1 MAFLYKDLTYKIIGC
16 AMEVHRELGP
26 GFIESVYEAALLEEL
41 KTQGLKFQNQYP
53 FQVIYKNKPIKGFQL
68 DLVVEDKIVVELKA
82 IKQLGNAERAQLLS
96 YLKASGIKVGL
107 LINFGQASLI
117 HERMVL

>member
-1 MAFLYKDLTYKIIGC
+1 MAFLYKELTYKIIGC

-26 GFIESVYEAALLEEL
+26 GFIESVYEAALVEEL
-41 KTQGLKFQNQYP
+41 KNQNLSFQKQFP
-53 FQVIYKNKPIKGFQL
+53 VQVRYKGKPIKDFQI
-68 DLVVEDKIVVELKA
+68 DLVIEDEIVIELKA
-82 IKQLGNAERAQLLS
+82 IKQIGDVERAQLLS
-96 YLKASGIKVGL
+96 YLKASGKKVGL